1 MFRFETLE
9 IWKSSI
15 AYGKRL
21 YFVAND
27 FPKSETFALS
37 DQLKRAA
44 VSVSNNIAE
53 GSGGTNKDFA
63 NFLKISIKSVLETV
77 NILKFAESVGY
88 IKKEKTDES
97 YKEAEMLIRRI
108 TAFKNSLIRP

>member
-21 YFVAND
+21 YFVANS

-44 VSVSNNIAE
+44 VSISNNIAE

-88 IKKEKTDES
+88 IKEEKREVL
-97 YKEAEMLIRRI
+97 YKEAELLIRRI
-108 TAFKNSLIRP
+108 TSFKNSLFK

>member
-9 IWKSSI
+9 IWRLAV

-21 YFVAND
+21 YKVSEK
-27 FPKSETFALS
+27 FPRTEIFALS

-53 GSGGTNKDFA
+53 GSGGTNRDFC
-63 NFLKISIKSVLETV
+63 NFLNISIKSILETV
-77 NILKFAESVGY
+77 NILHFSSELNYTS
-88 IKKEKTDES
+88 DEEREDL
-97 YKEAEMLIRRI
+97 YKEAETLIKRI
-108 TAFKNSLIRP
+108 RAFKKTLL

>member
-9 IWKSSI
+9 IWKLAV

-21 YFVAND
+21 YKIAD
-27 FPKSETFALS
+27 KFPKTETFALA

-53 GSGGTNKDFA
+53 GSGGTDRDFS
-63 NFLKISIKSVLETV
+63 NFLNISVKSILETV
-77 NILKFAESVGY
+77 NILHFAQELGY
-88 IKKEKTDES
+88 INLPSKEEH
-97 YKEAEMLIRRI
+97 YKEAEVLIKRI
-108 TAFKNSLIRP
+108 RAFKKCLKP

>member
-9 IWKSSI
+9 IWKLAV

-21 YFVAND
+21 YKIAEK
-27 FPKSETFALS
+27 FPKTETFALA

-53 GSGGTNKDFA
+53 GSGGTDKDFC
-63 NFLKISIKSVLETV
+63 NFLNISVKSVLETV
-77 NILKFAESVGY
+77 NILHFAQELGY
-88 IKKEKTDES
+88 INSTTKEEH
-97 YKEAEMLIRRI
+97 YKEAETLIKKIR
-108 TAFKNSLIRP
+108 AFKKVLLP

>member
-9 IWKSSI
+9 IWKLAV

-21 YFVAND
+21 YKIAEK
-27 FPKSETFALS
+27 FPKTETFALA

-53 GSGGTNKDFA
+53 GSGGTDKDFS
-63 NFLKISIKSVLETV
+63 NFLNISIKSILETV
-77 NILKFAESVGY
+77 NILHFAQELGY
-88 IKKEKTDES
+88 IGLAAKNEHYE
-97 YKEAEMLIRRI
+97 EAEILIKRI
-108 TAFKNSLIRP
+108 RAFKKTLLP

>member
-1 MFRFETLE
+1 MFRFETLD

-15 AYGKRL
+15 TYGKRL
-21 YFVAND
+21 YCVANT
-27 FPKSETFALS
+27 FPKSETFALA

-63 NFLKISIKSVLETV
+63 NFLTISIKSILETV
-77 NILKFAESVGY
+77 NILKFAESVEY
-88 IKKEKTDES
+88 IKIEKREEL
-97 YKEAEMLIRRI
+97 YKEAETLIRRI
-108 TAFKNSLIRP
+108 TAFKNSLFK